1 MSQKAPKPI
10 LSGQRLKTRK
20 RDEKEKYDPS
30 SFRDAIILGLNE
42 CSNDLE
48 QVSKYLDTAGSRL
61 DYRRYAEVL
70 FDILFTG
77 GQLAPGGLIVQDTDP
92 TKPSRAD
99 ICVFTAEENV
109 ETLKAFYEVFFKL
122 IRRYKYLERSFEDEL
137 QKILIYLKAY
147 SEEERCKLA
156 IITGL
161 FLANGLCS
169 AKILSSLFEQHVV
182 KEGLSLEFSTIMFR
196 TWLNEKD
203 INSVSAAMKRSQI
216 ENRLLELFPINKR
229 SQEAFLNH
237 FQEAGLGPVANLQRV
252 QQSAEVKK
260 ELQKDLTRMINDNE
274 PIKEIIAHLKEY
286 MTKHKLSDHEMV
298 VLVWNTVMGTVEW
311 NKKEEL
317 VAEQALKH
325 LRNYSL
331 LFTAV
336 AKTEKSELN
345 LMVRIQEYCYD
356 NINFMKVFQKIIIL
370 FYKSEVLSEDVVL
383 KWYRDSPSSKG
394 KGIFVSQMKKFVEWL
409 KSAEEESD

>member
-1 MSQKAPKPI
+1 MSCKKFSFTSK
-10 LSGQRLKTRK
+10 LTVRK
-20 RDEKEKYDPS
+20 S
-30 SFRDAIILGLNE
+30 A
-42 CSNDLE
+42 
-48 QVSKYLDTAGSRL
+48 VSW
-61 DYRRYAEVL
+61 
-70 FDILFTG
+70 
-77 GQLAPGGLIVQDTDP
+77 
-92 TKPSRAD
+92 
-99 ICVFTAEENV
+99 
-109 ETLKAFYEVFFKL
+109 
-122 IRRYKYLERSFEDEL
+122 
-137 QKILIYLKAY
+137 
-147 SEEERCKLA
+147 
-156 IITGL
+156 
-161 FLANGLCS
+161 
-169 AKILSSLFEQHVV
+169 LSSQGCSWQMACAQQKFSQA
-182 KEGLSLEFSTIMFR
+182 SLNNM
-196 TWLNEKD
+196 
-203 INSVSAAMKRSQI
+203 
-216 ENRLLELFPINKR
+216 LLKKELFPINKR

>member
-30 SFRDAIILGLNE
+30 SFRDAIIVGLND

-48 QVSKYLDTAGSRL
+48 QVCKFLDTAGSRL

-77 GQLAPGGLIVQDTDP
+77 GQLAPGGLIVQDSP

-99 ICVFTAEENV
+99 ICVFTAKEDV

-147 SEEERCKLA
+147 SDEERCKLA

-203 INSVSAAMKRSQI
+203 INSVSAAMKRSQV

-237 FQEAGLGPVANLQRV
+237 FQEAGLGSVANLQRV

-260 ELQKDLTRMINDNE
+260 ELQKELARMINDNE
-274 PIKEIIAHLKEY
+274 PIKEIIVHLKEY
-286 MTKHKLSDHEMV
+286 MVKHKLSDHEMV

-317 VAEQALKH
+317 VAEQALRH

-345 LMVRIQEYCYD
+345 LMVRIQDYCYD

-394 KGIFVSQMKKFVEWL
+394 KGIFVNQMKKFVEWL

>member
-48 QVSKYLDTAGSRL
+48 QVSKYLDTTGSRL

-77 GQLAPGGLIVQDTDP
+77 GQLAPGGLIVQDSDP
-92 TKPSRAD
+92 NKPSRAD
-99 ICVFTAEENV
+99 ICVFTAEESV

-161 FLANGLCS
+161 FLANSLCS

-182 KEGLSLEFSTIMFR
+182 KEGLSLDFSTIMFR

-229 SQEAFLNH
+229 SQEAFLTH
-237 FQEAGLGPVANLQRV
+237 FQEAGLGSVANLQRV
-252 QQSAEVKK
+252 QQSAEIKK
-260 ELQKDLTRMINDNE
+260 ELQKDLARMINDNE
-274 PIKEIIAHLKEY
+274 PIKEIISHLKEY

-331 LFTAV
+331 LFTAI

-370 FYKSEVLSEDVVL
+370 FYKSEVLSEDVIL

>member
-77 GQLAPGGLIVQDTDP
+77 GQL
-92 TKPSRAD
+92 
-99 ICVFTAEENV
+99 
-109 ETLKAFYEVFFKL
+109 
-122 IRRYKYLERSFEDEL
+122 
-137 QKILIYLKAY
+137 
-147 SEEERCKLA
+147 
-156 IITGL
+156 
-161 FLANGLCS
+161 
-169 AKILSSLFEQHVV
+169 
-182 KEGLSLEFSTIMFR
+182 GLSLEFSTIMFR